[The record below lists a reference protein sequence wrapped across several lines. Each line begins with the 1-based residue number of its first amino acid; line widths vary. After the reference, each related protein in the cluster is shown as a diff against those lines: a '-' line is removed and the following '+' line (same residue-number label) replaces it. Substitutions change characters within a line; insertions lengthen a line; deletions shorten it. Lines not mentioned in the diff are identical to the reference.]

1 MYGLTHM
8 VKIWSFFFW
17 IYSRPLQSFPIIF
30 VIKVVITSVEIN
42 TINDLIFIIEMD
54 NNRKDYSE
62 NRLIKR
68 INEARNYKNKYSNM
82 MAAAHASGKSD
93 SEISDEMKSW
103 FAKNAA
109 RADINKD
116 AWRSRSQMRSEQNTT
131 EKFDKMNYK
140 GYKFPRTVN
149 SSERCYNKFCHMN
162 DLNPT
167 DFSYKDFIGLITMRD
182 TDERVTNKY
191 NREMNN
197 YIDEVNPTFYDGDY
211 NDDIYADIDEKLG
224 INTKRMTHLN
234 EMSDELLNKAT
245 IAAMDRGDFEKAKK
259 FNAWK
264 NDPKRK
270 ENLAAS
276 ELIKNA
282 PLAIALPS
290 NKAKFME
297 LLERAVKN
305 HEIEEM
311 PYPKVPYITGRAFN
325 YAETNGWNKI
335 GDLMN
340 VDLEKLRRATNLKKS
355 IQCLIDLLEGIG
367 FHWDMVKKKWSK

>member
-1 MYGLTHM
+1 
-8 VKIWSFFFW
+8 
-17 IYSRPLQSFPIIF
+17 
-30 VIKVVITSVEIN
+30 
-42 TINDLIFIIEMD
+42 MD

-93 SEISDEMKSW
+93 DEISDEMKSW

-116 AWRSRSQMRSEQNTT
+116 AWRSRSQMRSEHSTT

-149 SSERCYNKFCHMN
+149 SSERCYDKFCYMN
-162 DLNPT
+162 DLNPI
-167 DFSYKDFIGLITMRD
+167 DFSYKDFIELITMRD
-182 TDERVTNKY
+182 TDERVTNRY
-191 NREMNN
+191 NREMNS

-224 INTKRMTHLN
+224 INTKGMMHLN

-270 ENLAAS
+270 ENLEAS

-305 HEIEEM
+305 HEIEM
-311 PYPKVPYITGRAFN
+311 VPNSRVPYITGRAFN

-340 VDLEKLRRATNLKKS
+340 VDLENLRRTTNMKKS
-355 IQCLIDLLEGIG
+355 IQCLIDLLEEIG
-367 FHWDMVKKKWSK
+367 FHWDMAKKKWCK

>member
-1 MYGLTHM
+1 
-8 VKIWSFFFW
+8 
-17 IYSRPLQSFPIIF
+17 
-30 VIKVVITSVEIN
+30 
-42 TINDLIFIIEMD
+42 MD
-54 NNRKDYSE
+54 INRKDYSE

-82 MAAAHASGKSD
+82 VAAAYASGKSS
-93 SEISDEMKSW
+93 SEIRDEMSSW

-109 RADINKD
+109 RTDINKE
-116 AWRSRSQMRSEQNTT
+116 ARQNRSQMRSENNTT

-140 GYKFPRTVN
+140 GYKFPHTVN
-149 SSERCYNKFCHMN
+149 SSERCYDKFCYMN
-162 DLNPT
+162 DLNPI
-167 DFSYKDFIGLITMRD
+167 DFTYKDFIELITMRD
-182 TDERVTNKY
+182 ADEDSTNRY

-197 YIDEVNPTFYDGDY
+197 YIDEVNPTFYEGEYY
-211 NDDIYADIDEKLG
+211 NDNDDDIYADIDEKLG
-224 INTKRMTHLN
+224 INTKGLMHLN

-245 IAAMDRGDFEKAKK
+245 IAAMDRGDFEKARK

-264 NDPKRK
+264 NDPRRK
-270 ENLAAS
+270 ENLVAS

-290 NKAKFME
+290 NKTKFKE

-305 HEIEEM
+305 HEIEM
-311 PYPKVPYITGRAFN
+311 VPNSKVPSITVRAFN

-335 GDLMN
+335 GDLMD
-340 VDLEKLRRATNLKKS
+340 VDLESLRHSTNMKKS

-367 FHWDMVKKKWSK
+367 FHWDMAKKKWCR

>member
-1 MYGLTHM
+1 MD
-8 VKIWSFFFW
+8 
-17 IYSRPLQSFPIIF
+17 
-30 VIKVVITSVEIN
+30 IT
-42 TINDLIFIIEMD
+42 
-54 NNRKDYSE
+54 RKDYSE

-82 MAAAHASGKSD
+82 IAAAHAYGKS
-93 SEISDEMKSW
+93 STEISDEMSSW

-109 RADINKD
+109 REDINKE
-116 AWRSRSQMRSEQNTT
+116 ARQNRSQMRSENNSR

-140 GYKFPRTVN
+140 GYKFPNTVN
-149 SSERCYNKFCHMN
+149 SSERCYDKFCYMN
-162 DLNPT
+162 DLNPI
-167 DFSYKDFIGLITMRD
+167 DFTYKDFIELITMRD
-182 TDERVTNKY
+182 ADEAVTNKY
-191 NREMNN
+191 NRELNH
-197 YIDEVNPTFYDGDY
+197 YIDEVNPTFYEDDYY

-224 INTKRMTHLN
+224 INTKGVMHLN

-264 NDPKRK
+264 NDPRRK
-270 ENLAAS
+270 ENLVAS

-290 NKAKFME
+290 NKAKFKE

-305 HEIEEM
+305 HEIEM
-311 PYPKVPYITGRAFN
+311 VPNSKVPSITVRAFN
-325 YAETNGWNKI
+325 YAETNGWNRI
-335 GDLMN
+335 GDLLN
-340 VDLEKLRRATNLKKS
+340 VDLDSLRRETRMKKS

-367 FHWDMVKKKWSK
+367 FHWDMVQKKWCR

>member
-1 MYGLTHM
+1 
-8 VKIWSFFFW
+8 
-17 IYSRPLQSFPIIF
+17 
-30 VIKVVITSVEIN
+30 
-42 TINDLIFIIEMD
+42 MD
-54 NNRKDYSE
+54 INRKDYSE

-82 MAAAHASGKSD
+82 IAAAHAYGKSSD
-93 SEISDEMKSW
+93 EISDEMSSW

-109 RADINKD
+109 REDINKE
-116 AWRSRSQMRSEQNTT
+116 ARQNRAQLRSENNSR

-140 GYKFPRTVN
+140 GYKYPHIVN
-149 SSERCYNKFCHMN
+149 SSERCYDKFCYMN
-162 DLNPT
+162 DLNPI
-167 DFSYKDFIGLITMRD
+167 DFTYKDFIELITMRD
-182 TDERVTNKY
+182 AEEDSTNRY

-197 YIDEVNPTFYDGDY
+197 YIDEVNPTFYEGDY
-211 NDDIYADIDEKLG
+211 YNDNDDDDIYADIDEKLG
-224 INTKRMTHLN
+224 INTKGLIHLN

-264 NDPKRK
+264 NDPRRK
-270 ENLAAS
+270 ENLVAS

-290 NKAKFME
+290 NKTKFKE

-305 HEIEEM
+305 HEIELV
-311 PYPKVPYITGRAFN
+311 PYSKVPSITVRAFN
-325 YAETNGWNKI
+325 YAESNGWNTI

-340 VDLEKLRRATNLKKS
+340 VDLENLRRTTNLKKS

-367 FHWDMVKKKWSK
+367 FHWDMATKKWLR

>member
-1 MYGLTHM
+1 
-8 VKIWSFFFW
+8 
-17 IYSRPLQSFPIIF
+17 
-30 VIKVVITSVEIN
+30 
-42 TINDLIFIIEMD
+42 MD

-68 INEARNYKNKYSNM
+68 INEARNYKNKYSKM
-82 MAAAHASGKSD
+82 MAAAHAAGKSS
-93 SEISDEMKSW
+93 SELRDEMSSW

-109 RADINKD
+109 RTDINKD
-116 AWRSRSQMRSEQNTT
+116 VWQNRSQMRSENNTT

-140 GYKFPRTVN
+140 GYKFPNTVN
-149 SSERCYNKFCHMN
+149 SSERCYDKFCYMN
-162 DLNPT
+162 DLNPI
-167 DFSYKDFIGLITMRD
+167 DFTYKDFIELITMRD
-182 TDERVTNKY
+182 ADEAVTNRY
-191 NREMNN
+191 NRELNH
-197 YIDEVNPTFYDGDY
+197 YIDEVNPTFYDGEYYND

-224 INTKRMTHLN
+224 INTKGLMHLN

-264 NDPKRK
+264 NDPRRK
-270 ENLAAS
+270 ENLVAS

-290 NKAKFME
+290 NKTKFKE

-305 HEIEEM
+305 HEIEM
-311 PYPKVPYITGRAFN
+311 VPYSKVPSITVRAFN
-325 YAETNGWNKI
+325 YAETNGWIKI
-335 GDLMN
+335 GDLMD
-340 VDLEKLRRATNLKKS
+340 VDLENLRHTTNMKKS

-367 FHWDMVKKKWSK
+367 LHWDVVKKKWCR

>member
-1 MYGLTHM
+1 
-8 VKIWSFFFW
+8 
-17 IYSRPLQSFPIIF
+17 
-30 VIKVVITSVEIN
+30 
-42 TINDLIFIIEMD
+42 MD
-54 NNRKDYSE
+54 IDRKNYSE

-68 INEARNYKNKYSNM
+68 INEARNYKSKYSNM
-82 MAAAHASGKSD
+82 VAAAYAAGKSS
-93 SEISDEMKSW
+93 SEIRDEMSSW

-109 RADINKD
+109 RTDINKE
-116 AWRSRSQMRSEQNTT
+116 ASQNRSQMRSENNTT

-140 GYKFPRTVN
+140 GYKFPHTVN
-149 SSERCYNKFCHMN
+149 SSEHCYDKFCYMN
-162 DLNPT
+162 DLNPI
-167 DFSYKDFIGLITMRD
+167 DFTYKDFIELITMRD
-182 TDERVTNKY
+182 AEEDSTNRY

-197 YIDEVNPTFYDGDY
+197 YIDEVNPTFYEGEYY
-211 NDDIYADIDEKLG
+211 NDDDDDDIYADIDEKLG
-224 INTKRMTHLN
+224 INTKGLMHLN

-264 NDPKRK
+264 NDPRRK
-270 ENLAAS
+270 ENLASS

-290 NKAKFME
+290 NKAKFKE

-305 HEIEEM
+305 HEIEM
-311 PYPKVPYITGRAFN
+311 GTNAKVPSITVRAFN
-325 YAETNGWNKI
+325 YAESNGWNKI

-340 VDLEKLRRATNLKKS
+340 VDLENLRRSTNLKKS

-367 FHWDMVKKKWSK
+367 FHWDMAKKKWLK